1 METKARRRYN
11 QIASELLRDGE
22 VGELA
27 EKLEALRLFL
37 KQADFNQLRS
47 ESEKHL
53 VKGRKVKF
61 IIHLEEGQPKYEMKV
76 IRR

>member
-1 METKARRRYN
+1 METKAKRRYN
-11 QIASELLRDGE
+11 QIASELLRGGE

-47 ESEKHL
+47 ESEKYL
-53 VKGRKVKF
+53 IEGSRVKF
-61 IIHLEEGQPKYEMKV
+61 IIYLEEGKPKYEMKV
-76 IRR
+76 ME